1 MSQGA
6 MDRSRCERVCWAA
19 RDVCVGKLFVRQQN
33 VWAAEAFLTD
43 ESMNPGQCHAAGQ
56 EQSFVLSCEQV
67 PGTPQPS
74 EFVEEFVQ
82 PDGGPRVSLGM
93 ESSRRVICSGAR
105 CWRKRSVCEIPFRKI
120 VLELGIPIGSD
131 VFVEKIQQSL
141 DFRRQP

>member
-1 MSQGA
+1 MS
-6 MDRSRCERVCWAA
+6 DRHEPGTSDRHEP
-19 RDVCVGKLFVRQQN
+19 GTLIGIVRN
-33 VWAAEAFLTD
+33 PHSAE
-43 ESMNPGQCHAAGQ
+43 ESLVQIKPV
-56 EQSFVLSCEQV
+56 QSFVLSCEQV

-82 PDGGPRVSLGM
+82 PDGGPRLSLEM
-93 ESSRRVICSGAR
+93 ESSRRVVCSGAR

>member
-1 MSQGA
+1 MLEKVIFGMQCG
-6 MDRSRCERVCWAA
+6 RSSTEGSLVQIRPV
-19 RDVCVGKLFVRQQN
+19 
-33 VWAAEAFLTD
+33 
-43 ESMNPGQCHAAGQ
+43 
-56 EQSFVLSCEQV
+56 QSFVLSCEEV
-67 PGTPQPS
+67 SGTPQPS

-82 PDGGPRVSLGM
+82 PDGGPRVSLEM
-93 ESSRRVICSGAR
+93 ESSRRVVCSGAR